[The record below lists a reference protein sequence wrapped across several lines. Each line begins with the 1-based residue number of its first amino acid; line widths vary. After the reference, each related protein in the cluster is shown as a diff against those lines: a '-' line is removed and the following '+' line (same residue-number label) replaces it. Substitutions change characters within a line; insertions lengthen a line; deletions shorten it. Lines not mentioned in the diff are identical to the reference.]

1 MMAKSCGFNM
11 LRKHIKIEPMIFY
24 HLCDR
29 LGIFVFQD
37 MINNSGYS
45 FFRDTALP
53 TVGIQ
58 KMCDRGLHRA
68 KRSREVFVYSMI
80 EEAERLY
87 NVPSVVYYTI
97 FNEGWG
103 QFRADDCYDILKSVD
118 ASRII
123 DSTSGWFRRKKSDV
137 DSRHIYFKPLKV
149 KKPSGEPLVISEFGG
164 YAHRCE
170 GHLFSAGNYGYR
182 TFSDRGEFEDAV
194 IALYEEQVVPL
205 VAEGASAFVYTQVS
219 DVEDETNGLFTYD
232 RRLLKVNPERMR
244 AIMKKIQ

>member
-1 MMAKSCGFNM
+1 M
-11 LRKHIKIEPMIFY
+11 
-24 HLCDR
+24 
-29 LGIFVFQD
+29 

-118 ASRII
+118 ASRIV

-137 DSRHIYFKPLKV
+137 DSRHIYFKPLKI
-149 KKPSGEPLVISEFGG
+149 KKPDGRPLVISEFGG

-170 GHLFSAGNYGYR
+170 GHLFSAGNYGYK
-182 TFSDRGEFEDAV
+182 TFATQPALEDAIV
-194 IALYEEQVVPL
+194 SLYEDQVIPL
-205 VAEGASAFVYTQVS
+205 LAEGASAFVYTQVS
-219 DVEDETNGLFTYD
+219 DVEDETNGLLTYD
-232 RRLLKVNPERMR
+232 RRVRKVDPERLSEV
-244 AIMKKIQ
+244 MKKIQ